1 MMRAS
6 EFMTASVVTVRP
18 ETPISDATAL
28 LLQRGFSALPVV
40 DENERLVGIVSESDL
55 LRGRLGADP
64 RAHML
69 PVAPDETEP
78 PHSVG
83 QVMTSKVVAL
93 PASADQAQFAAVM
106 IEQRIKS
113 VPVVSGDRLVG
124 IASAKDLLRTQVRGD
139 DEIAR
144 EVARRLRE
152 YGGGENVWAVDVTDG
167 VVTLSGLAGEQ
178 ERRIAT
184 LLAETVPGAVRV
196 HVGAGRMSAAR
207 GASGPSAQPP
217 APARAA
223 GAATD
228 HRGLR
233 VLGLEECLDRL
244 RKARIG
250 RLAFVRDGGP
260 VVLPVNHG
268 VDDVGV
274 VFRTTWGSKLL
285 MAEQQGPVAFEVDG
299 VDEERETGWSVLVTG
314 SASIVY
320 ETAEAERLEGLGVH
334 SWAGVDEDALW
345 VRILA
350 EDISGR
356 EIQRG

>member
-1 MMRAS
+1 MRAS
-6 EFMTASVVTVRP
+6 EFMTVSVVTVRP
-18 ETPISDATAL
+18 ETSISDATAL

-40 DENERLVGIVSESDL
+40 DEDERLVGIVSESDL

-78 PHSVG
+78 PHMVG

-93 PASADQAQFAAVM
+93 PASADQTQFAAVM

-113 VPVVSGDRLVG
+113 LPVVSGDRLVG
-124 IASAKDLLRTQVRGD
+124 IVAAKDLLRTQVRGD

-196 HVGAGRMSAAR
+196 HVGAAPRSAAR
-207 GASGPSAQPP
+207 VATAQPP
-217 APARAA
+217 APAQAA
-223 GAATD
+223 GGATD

-250 RLAFVRDGGP
+250 RLAFIRDGGP

-320 ETAEAERLEGLGVH
+320 ETAEAERLDGLGVH

-356 EIQRG
+356 EIERG